1 MALAGGFFG
10 LQVLC
15 AMEWSI
21 TDGLSYK
28 RLLSHD
34 FGCSTTSCY
43 VTMSVTVGLII
54 LGTVMQFLFFR
65 AGTKGAED
73 ETWDDG
79 LENVMGKLKSMLGS
93 LINVNKAIRL
103 YSTEYS
109 ASEAAAAMLTVT
121 EDIYKF
127 IGSCAD
133 VLLLTFSVGLIV
145 NCVEFFHHDLIG
157 QLQAQT
163 LLTVCMVGVCVLAVA
178 LTVAAWF
185 LRFGK
190 KTVAS
195 SEWKKQNMMF
205 LLLTG
210 ICWPLLVFASCFVLT
225 IGGEELAYM
234 DVPLINHKFGF
245 HKIPIGCASHLPSD
259 DTENDGIGSFMQNS
273 HRDTAN
279 SIGNDGDTGSW
290 DGDHCHDGLFNM
302 GEYGV
307 DCGGKKADG
316 TKLCFTDCLACQCS
330 FTGIITNGSTV
341 TPGCALQEA
350 PNASSVDLVH
360 SMLAYSCFMMDGAG
374 CAASGAYG
382 ELVNGDW
389 RYCNPLPTRD
399 GLLFDDDFTVEVAHP
414 GAGVESAAPVAAE
427 TVEVTE
433 VWYCENAICYEC
445 STAACLGQC
454 TFVQRLALE
463 LPIMVWLMW
472 GVTIVSLISA
482 LTASG
487 EPGGLYLLVE
497 RLCSYL

>member
-1 MALAGGFFG
+1 MCWPPQRTVESGCLFDQCRRAL
-10 LQVLC
+10 
-15 AMEWSI
+15 
-21 TDGLSYK
+21 K
-28 RLLSHD
+28 RVRVPVH
-34 FGCSTTSCY
+34 
-43 VTMSVTVGLII
+43 
-54 LGTVMQFLFFR
+54 R
-65 AGTKGAED
+65 
-73 ETWDDG
+73 
-79 LENVMGKLKSMLGS
+79 
-93 LINVNKAIRL
+93 
-103 YSTEYS
+103 
-109 ASEAAAAMLTVT
+109 
-121 EDIYKF
+121 
-127 IGSCAD
+127 
-133 VLLLTFSVGLIV
+133 
-145 NCVEFFHHDLIG
+145 
-157 QLQAQT
+157 
-163 LLTVCMVGVCVLAVA
+163 
-178 LTVAAWF
+178 
-185 LRFGK
+185 
-190 KTVAS
+190 
-195 SEWKKQNMMF
+195 KKQNMMF

-210 ICWPLLVFASCFVLT
+210 ICWCGPHIRSCARREMTYACRLSLTAVLLRPLLVFASCFVLT

-341 TPGCALQEA
+341 TPGCGLQEA

-433 VWYCENAICYEC
+433 VRHCPSLTFHCPF
-445 STAACLGQC
+445 TA
-454 TFVQRLALE
+454 F
-463 LPIMVWLMW
+463 P
-472 GVTIVSLISA
+472 
-482 LTASG
+482 
-487 EPGGLYLLVE
+487 
-497 RLCSYL
+497 